1 MDNKLFIKGENGE
14 FYEGPLSDK
23 PTKLLFVMKEP
34 NGDKLNC
41 FWMKD
46 VVDNINNERRE
57 IGLKYYNVLGAF
69 AKSISNVNSHK
80 EAWEQSAY
88 INLYPFDGKSKAVSN
103 PETCKSYID
112 LINAI
117 NEWESTTELDTAE
130 PIDKTSTKSQILCNR
145 LKIIEVALENDISV
159 AVHFEIADMIINHSV
174 LSKYLKNENVINA
187 KHHIASFQYKDKKAK
202 LYVIP
207 HPTNRRLKYSEL
219 EKILNTTIYP

>member
-34 NGDKLNC
+34 NGEKLEC

-46 VVDNINNERRE
+46 KVITRE
-57 IGLKYYNVLGAF
+57 EGARYYNVLGAF

-103 PETCKSYID
+103 HEICKSYID

-130 PIDKTSTKSQILCNR
+130 PIDETSTKSQILCNR
-145 LKIIEVALENDISV
+145 LKIIEIALENDISV

-174 LSKYLKNENVINA
+174 LSKYLKNENVINV

-202 LYVIP
+202 LYAIS
-207 HPTNRRLKYSEL
+207 HPANRQLKYSEL